1 MVNVGAGD
9 DTVTLLVAENTNGAM
24 AGGAD
29 TDKLVLATDDYS
41 ANTDLTFT
49 GFEEIQLGDGTQG
62 GTISAAQF
70 NGNSTFKLLN
80 SAGVLQVTGGA
91 TAETIDASN
100 LTFAVGTTSTTVLN
114 GGDGNDVITGA
125 DVVDVITGG
134 VGSDTISGGTGAD
147 DFVYNTVTDGGV
159 VGTDGAGDSVTGFVS
174 TSDDV
179 IIGGALKVAVADGGD
194 GTLDFVT
201 VVHGGGASALTLDGA
216 ANANEAIFIADSSVA
231 ASDFTD
237 LSDVATYLETEITL
251 TAAATTDALIVL
263 ESSTAGTFAV
273 YYYLETGAT
282 ANQFD
287 VEDLVLLG
295 VFTGN
300 DVIAAD
306 VTF

>member
-1 MVNVGAGD
+1 M
-9 DTVTLLVAENTNGAM
+9 
-24 AGGAD
+24 
-29 TDKLVLATDDYS
+29 
-41 ANTDLTFT
+41 
-49 GFEEIQLGDGTQG
+49 
-62 GTISAAQF
+62 
-70 NGNSTFKLLN
+70 
-80 SAGVLQVTGGA
+80 
-91 TAETIDASN
+91 
-100 LTFAVGTTSTTVLN
+100 LN

-179 IIGGALKVAVADGGD
+179 IIAGALRAEVADGGD
-194 GTLDFVT
+194 ANLDFVT
-201 VVHGGGASALTLDGA
+201 VVHGGGATALTLDGA
-216 ANANEAIFIADSSVA
+216 ANANEGIFIADSSVA
-231 ASDFTD
+231 AADFTD
-237 LSDVATYLETEITL
+237 LSDVATYWETEITL
-251 TAAATTDALIVL
+251 TAAATTDALIVF
-263 ESSTAGTFAV
+263 ESVTAGTFAV
-273 YYYLETGAT
+273 TTISKRGHT